1 MTKEYEIDGN
11 ILMILNEIRN
21 SKTDLKNNIVNINT
35 KLEDQGAEIAT
46 L

>member
-1 MTKEYEIDGN
+1 MTNEYEIDGN

-21 SKTDLKNNIVNINT
+21 SKADLKNNIVNMNI
-35 KLEDQGAEIAT
+35 KLEDQGAEIAI